1 MRRVGVRRRWEPV
14 WGGRSEAEA
23 GIVAGG
29 LDADGIA
36 TRITGSPGFR
46 GPGMHQEGGWAIF
59 VREGEAARARALL
72 DERGEGH
79 KPAPG
84 LRWPDRRE
92 FPAPRAAHGARPAG
106 ARGLGPRVG
115 DREADLNYFLCS
127 VKTGDS
133 PSPAASLCLFGPS
146 RFQGRQRARYWRLA
160 PRASRLAPR
169 PPRLI
174 DWRSANTRPS

>member
-79 KPAPG
+79 N
-84 LRWPDRRE
+84 L
-92 FPAPRAAHGARPAG
+92 
-106 ARGLGPRVG
+106 L
-115 DREADLNYFLCS
+115 
-127 VKTGDS
+127 
-133 PSPAASLCLFGPS
+133 
-146 RFQGRQRARYWRLA
+146 QGSDGQIAENFRLLA
-160 PRASRLAPR
+160 PLTVLGLLALVVWALVSEIVKR
-169 PPRLI
+169 
-174 DWRSANTRPS
+174 T